1 MMPINLIFIA
11 FYFVLSKRMSI
22 SISMESIPQLKHTLW
37 FSVRKL
43 VPRDVRFSL
52 PERMVQ
58 VADLLPTSQA

>member
-1 MMPINLIFIA
+1 MPINLIFIA
-11 FYFVLSKRMSI
+11 FYFVLSKRMSF
-22 SISMESIPQLKHTLW
+22 SICMESIPAAKLFLW

-52 PERMVQ
+52 PERMVL